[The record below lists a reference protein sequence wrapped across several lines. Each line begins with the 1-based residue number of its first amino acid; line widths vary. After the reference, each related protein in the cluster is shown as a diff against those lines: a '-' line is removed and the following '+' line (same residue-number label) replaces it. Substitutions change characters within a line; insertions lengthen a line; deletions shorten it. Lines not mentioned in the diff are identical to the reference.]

1 MRNELLAI
9 DDAELHLSILR
20 KIATQAGFNATSAV
34 SVDAAAS
41 LLAQRS
47 FDVITLDLSLGGQS
61 GIEIL
66 KLLARTKCKT
76 PVVVISASANDAI
89 EHIVRIGNGLNLNL
103 YPPIP
108 KPINL
113 AVLRQALLQISADAA
128 RHGCATATGEA

>member
-1 MRNELLAI
+1 MRNELLVI

-20 KIATQAGFNATSAV
+20 KIATQAGFNATSAD
-34 SVDAAAS
+34 SVGAAAS

-47 FDVITLDLSLGGQS
+47 FDVITLDLSLGEQS

-66 KLLARTKCKT
+66 KLLARAKCRT
-76 PVVVISASANDAI
+76 PVLVISASDDDALGD
-89 EHIVRIGNGLNLNL
+89 IVRIGRGFDLNL

-113 AVLRQALLQISADAA
+113 AVLRQALLQIAADGE
-128 RHGCATATGEA
+128 RHGGTTAREA